1 MAGELVS
8 GKGRAVLALGEDF
21 GLAPQVLAQEQDDM
35 VQTCRSQ
42 SFSCPLP
49 LRSILLG
56 IQELPK
62 ILAFS
67 LCFTF
72 FLFVFIRCLMN

>member
-1 MAGELVS
+1 MAVALAS
-8 GKGRAVLALGEDF
+8 GKGVAYLAPGEDF

-35 VQTCRSQ
+35 AQTCRSQ
-42 SFSCPLP
+42 SSSCPLP
-49 LRSILLG
+49 LRSLLLG